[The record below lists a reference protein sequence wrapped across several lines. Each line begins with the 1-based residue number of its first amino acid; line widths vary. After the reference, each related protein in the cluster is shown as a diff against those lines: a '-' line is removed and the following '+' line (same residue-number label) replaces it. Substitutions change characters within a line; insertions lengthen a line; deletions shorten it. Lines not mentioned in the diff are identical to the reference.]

1 MADSKETMKPKGYQ
15 ESKQKILL
23 LVAVQ
28 LRLARA
34 SYSECTEAIR
44 RSESFADSHG
54 NIEFITL
61 LLSSIDNDSSVH
73 AHVATRAAIRIW
85 AFDSDPV
92 AAMACC

>member
-15 ESKQKILL
+15 EDKQEILL
-23 LVAVQ
+23 LLAVQ

-61 LLSSIDNDSSVH
+61 LSRKPVGLLSGLF
-73 AHVATRAAIRIW
+73 TP
-85 AFDSDPV
+85 DPLRGV
-92 AAMACC
+92 IIGKLPNRLMPT

>member
-15 ESKQKILL
+15 EDKQEILL
-23 LVAVQ
+23 LLAVQ

-34 SYSECTEAIR
+34 SYSECTKAIR

-61 LLSSIDNDSSVH
+61 LLRIYQRNSGLLIMIMQHPHLSSIDNDTSPP
-73 AHVATRAAIRIW
+73 RN
-85 AFDSDPV
+85 
-92 AAMACC
+92 

>member
-23 LVAVQ
+23 LLAVQ

-61 LLSSIDNDSSVH
+61 LLSSIDNDPSAS
-73 AHVATRAAIRIW
+73 RN
-85 AFDSDPV
+85 
-92 AAMACC
+92 